1 MLEDHTPGLHVLVAS
16 AMFGKCT
23 SAHHEAGVALS
34 VFNYSGYS
42 FRVQGYYSV
51 HNSSGR
57 WEAV

>member
-1 MLEDHTPGLHVLVAS
+1 MLHVLVAS

-34 VFNYSGYS
+34 VFNHSGYS